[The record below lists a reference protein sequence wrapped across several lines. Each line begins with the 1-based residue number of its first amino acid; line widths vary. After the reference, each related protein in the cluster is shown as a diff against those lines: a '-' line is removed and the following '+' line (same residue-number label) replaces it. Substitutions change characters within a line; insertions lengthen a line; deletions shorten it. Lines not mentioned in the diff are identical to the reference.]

1 MAEFGLV
8 TERWGSDD
16 ELLYKE
22 ALYRLWR
29 YKSLPSKLKSGQ
41 IFHSS
46 DQVHCGCLV
55 LCRDTIAVLHPNDLH
70 KTHSLVCSI
79 LVEAVEAVERE
90 DVKAFEN
97 FHFYGCAKANLSDR
111 EDGCPLSNVPSSHHT
126 VDKTPARP
134 SPIMTLELMIGNSN
148 VSAVN
153 VKACT

>member
-29 YKSLPSKLKSGQ
+29 YKSLPSKWKFGQ

-46 DQVHCGCLV
+46 DQAHCGCLV
-55 LCRDTIAVLHPNDLH
+55 LCCDTIAVLHPNELY
-70 KTHSLVCSI
+70 KTRSLVCSI

-90 DVKAFEN
+90 DAKAFEN
-97 FHFYGCAKANLSDR
+97 FHFYGCVKANLSGR
-111 EDGCPLSNVPSSHHT
+111 EDSCPLSNVPSSLHN
-126 VDKTPARP
+126 VDKTPARS
-134 SPIMTLELMIGNSN
+134 SPIMTLELMTGNSN

-153 VKACT
+153 LKACT